1 VMEIVELDWS
11 FGDRSMSM
19 VWELW
24 ILCGSMNWR
33 EEWPGAFECR
43 KDLVPSST
51 VITLPPVS
59 PVQKKG
65 NQIKNEGSK
74 RIRRNSQKSRRK
86 RIPRFWV

>member
-1 VMEIVELDWS
+1 
-11 FGDRSMSM
+11 
-19 VWELW
+19 
-24 ILCGSMNWR
+24 MNWR

-65 NQIKNEGSK
+65 NQIKMNEVREYGGIPRNPEGSVFLDFEF
-74 RIRRNSQKSRRK
+74 NPVLVQKETKSHF
-86 RIPRFWV
+86 PA